1 MKHVPRSAA
10 VGFVAGLLVLTTLT
24 WANPTPAQVEPRLD
38 HFKCYT
44 ALGRSPDALI
54 GLRDQFDATARDA
67 RVRRPSLFCNP
78 VEKTA
83 RSVTGAPEVTPID
96 DPDAHLTLYT
106 LVTRPV
112 PTGGVI
118 VSNQFG
124 EDVLS
129 LTGQGMMLGV
139 PTQKL
144 PHESPENLDHFKC
157 YGVEGDAVG
166 QRVEL
171 ADQFTRERVRVM
183 EPFLFCN
190 PTLKRHAG
198 QITEVE
204 NPEAHLTCYRI
215 DAGPFPTTLEVRN
228 QFGSERLRTERAHS
242 LCVPTEKQGFD
253 IIFED

>member
-1 MKHVPRSAA
+1 MRNVIRGTAGA
-10 VGFVAGLLVLTTLT
+10 VAGLMLLTTLA
-24 WANPTPAQVEPRLD
+24 WVTPARAQVELRLD

-44 ALGRSPDALI
+44 APGKSPGAII
-54 GLRDQFDATARDA
+54 GVQDQFDASARDA
-67 RVRRPSLFCNP
+67 RVRNPSLFCNP

-83 RSVTGAPEVTPID
+83 RSVTGAPTVSPIEN
-96 DPDAHLTLYT
+96 PDAHLRLYA
-106 LVTRPV
+106 LATRPV

-129 LTGQGMMLGV
+129 LTGDATVLAV

-144 PHESPENLDHFKC
+144 PHEPAENLDHFKC
-157 YGVEGDAVG
+157 YGVEGDAIN

-171 ADQFTRERVRVM
+171 RDQFTRERVRVL

-190 PTLKRHAG
+190 PTLKRHAD
-198 QITEVE
+198 QITPIE
-204 NPEAHLTCYRI
+204 NPDAHLTCYRI
-215 DAGPFPTTLEVRN
+215 IAGPFPSTLGTRN
-228 QFGSERLRTERAHS
+228 QFGAETFRTERAHS
-242 LCVPTEKQGFD
+242 LCVPTEKHGFD